1 MRAEQDCVPLAWSR
15 YEFDAIGRQGVGER
29 PPWPLFS
36 IRERMR
42 NNVMASQNL
51 ALRRHAGRSQ
61 QPTAAASGDVLNWFA
76 VKRGTS
82 DASHEVRSVVVTSL
96 SWPCYHPRRAR
107 HGARGVDAAGCP
119 RHPTTAASPSGTITD
134 GPGRTSIAGPGRA
147 SPAAGRIET
156 RSTAVHRE
164 TSPQMEWL
172 CRPTRCSGCRIRG
185 AAARILPASALL
197 LSIPQ
202 PWWSAFRPVLVGLG
216 KRLLRTMDFAG
227 F

>member
-1 MRAEQDCVPLAWSR
+1 
-15 YEFDAIGRQGVGER
+15 
-29 PPWPLFS
+29 
-36 IRERMR
+36 
-42 NNVMASQNL
+42 MASQNL

-107 HGARGVDAAGCP
+107 HGARGVAAGCSRDPAADSP
-119 RHPTTAASPSGTITD
+119 RGSITD
-134 GPGRTSIAGPGRA
+134 RPGRASVTGPGRA
-147 SPAAGRIET
+147 SPAARIET
-156 RSTAVHRE
+156 RSNAVRRE
-164 TSPQMEWL
+164 TSPHMAWL
-172 CRPTRCSGCRIRG
+172 CRPTYSGCRIRR
-185 AAARILPASALL
+185 AAARILPASTLL

-202 PWWSAFRPVLVGLG
+202 LWWSGFRPVLVGLG
-216 KRLLRTMDFAG
+216 ARLLRTMGSAG

>member
-1 MRAEQDCVPLAWSR
+1 
-15 YEFDAIGRQGVGER
+15 
-29 PPWPLFS
+29 
-36 IRERMR
+36 
-42 NNVMASQNL
+42 MASQNL

-134 GPGRTSIAGPGRA
+134 GPGRTSIAGPGRQPRRRPHRNA
-147 SPAAGRIET
+147 QHRGPPRNVTPNGVVMPADALLGLPHT
-156 RSTAVHRE
+156 
-164 TSPQMEWL
+164 WC
-172 CRPTRCSGCRIRG
+172 CRPDIACLRLTTIDSTTMVVRFS
-185 AAARILPASALL
+185 ARVGGFGE
-197 LSIPQ
+197 
-202 PWWSAFRPVLVGLG
+202 AFTEDDGFC
-216 KRLLRTMDFAG
+216 RLLRAR
-227 F
+227 